1 MLWCSICLF
10 IQLGRHVSISCLP
23 RPAPSWALLL
33 LLLCVCACA
42 CAGFLSLQGRVSL
55 PPCLL
60 HLSQGTSPGLCTLW
74 AQPQCILSDTDA
86 PVSRVERLRGGAIG
100 LCPRPGCLLRCAP
113 SCLSVGTLKVPH
125 LPDTGSSLRLVSGT
139 PTPPNHLHPLSHR
152 GATAFL
158 KPPLVLP
165 VSPASLQSHTPSSQA
180 LIPDVLIRRRGVGVG
195 TDASLLESRSG
206 KILYIQKKTQNI

>member
-1 MLWCSICLF
+1 MCV
-10 IQLGRHVSISCLP
+10 HV
-23 RPAPSWALLL
+23 R
-33 LLLCVCACA
+33 VCACA
-42 CAGFLSLQGRVSL
+42 CVGFLSLQGRVPL

-86 PVSRVERLRGGAIG
+86 PVSRVEREAEGRCNRALSPPWVSAQMCPFLPQRGD
-100 LCPRPGCLLRCAP
+100 PE
-113 SCLSVGTLKVPH
+113 VPH

-165 VSPASLQSHTPSSQA
+165 VSPASLPSHTPSSQA